1 MIAIVPL
8 VGPAGVVRGA
18 GPSKLEYSVA
28 AVSPLAQK
36 RLESVQDFLAAR
48 QWSEAFSVI
57 EEVQREHRRA
67 LVEAEPGRW
76 ISVPRRIAEIT
87 SGLPADGL
95 AIYRQRVDPQ
105 ADALRRDAESS
116 DDPAPW
122 QRLLDEFFA
131 SSAGAEAAWR
141 LGSVRWQQ
149 GDPAGA
155 RELWSSLLPPDD
167 PASPSK
173 TLRHPDPG
181 YAEEVVLARLVL
193 CDLLLDDRTAAG
205 ARIVRL
211 QTRFPESRGTIGGRE
226 GRYVDLLTAL
236 LGPGKRDDPPAA
248 PPWLGSGSGAP
259 RQIGA
264 PLWSLAL
271 TGAAPPK
278 RFGVPPVT
286 QIPALWDDLCLV
298 ADNRRVLALRASSGK
313 PAWPS
318 GARQDD
324 GSIFEGDA
332 AARPAP
338 RWPAPLHRPAID
350 AEGRGFVRVGIGAQ
364 PNQLSLLKND
374 TSRIVALDLGRGEGR
389 LLWSRLAGELVSG
402 PTATAWGFA
411 SSPIVVDGKVLAVVR
426 SPGTEAQCGIVCLSA
441 ATGDLLWLQPVAT
454 VISEADPLW
463 GREALQHGSDRVV
476 LNLDGLVAAL
486 RPTDGR
492 LEWCVRRMA
501 PDGLFP
507 RSETA
512 ETLTLQPLVS
522 GSRVYAVWSGAGATD
537 PEGEVLCLDL
547 ADGSSHWQAGCL
559 GRVEAACAVRS
570 GVVAVAGESLWGFDA
585 ATGARRWRFGYD
597 DVASRGAGPAA
608 AVGSDLLWST
618 AEDLFTVDLATGTL
632 LHRLPLAETGL
643 RGGAIVA
650 GHENLFVAGANRLL
664 GFRLRPVPDD
674 GTGSRDAAAR

>member
-1 MIAIVPL
+1 M
-8 VGPAGVVRGA
+8 
-18 GPSKLEYSVA
+18 A

-87 SGLPADGL
+87 AGLPADGL
-95 AIYRQRVDPQ
+95 ALYRQRVDPQ
-105 ADALRRDAESS
+105 ADALRREAESG

-122 QRLLDEFFA
+122 QRLLDEFFV

-155 RELWSSLLPPDD
+155 RELWSSLLPADD
-167 PASPSK
+167 PAVPAK
-173 TLRHPDPG
+173 TPRHPDPG

-193 CDLLLDDRTAAG
+193 CDLLLEDRAAAE
-205 ARIVRL
+205 ARIARL
-211 QTRFPESRGTIGGRE
+211 RTRFPESRGVIGGRE
-226 GRYVDLLTAL
+226 GRYVDLLAAL
-236 LGPGKRDDPPAA
+236 LGDGQSGHSASA

-264 PLWSLAL
+264 PLWSLPL

-286 QIPALWDDLCLV
+286 QVPALWNDLCLV
-298 ADNRRVLALRASSGK
+298 ADNRRVLALRASSGQ

-324 GSIFEGDA
+324 GSIFEGDGT
-332 AARPAP
+332 ARPAP

-350 AEGRGFVRVGIGAQ
+350 AEGRGFARVGIGAQ

-389 LLWSRLAGELVSG
+389 LLWSRLAGELVNG

-411 SSPIVVDGKVLAVVR
+411 SSPVAVDGKVLAVVR
-426 SPGTEAQCGIVCLSA
+426 SPGTEAQCGIACLSA
-441 ATGDLLWLQPVAT
+441 AAGELLWLQPVAT

-463 GREALQHGSDRVV
+463 GRESLQHGGDRVV

-486 RPTDGR
+486 RLADGR
-492 LEWCVRRMA
+492 LEWCVRRA
-501 PDGLFP
+501 ADDTGFAK
-507 RSETA
+507 SESSREVA
-512 ETLTLQPLVS
+512 TLQPLVTGGRVFALWGS
-522 GSRVYAVWSGAGATD
+522 GRGGTGDSSEILA
-537 PEGEVLCLDL
+537 LDL
-547 ADGSSHWQAGCL
+547 ADGKTLWRGDGFGQLESAIAI
-559 GRVEAACAVRS
+559 RR
-570 GVVAVAGESLWGFDA
+570 GVLAVAGESLWGLDA
-585 ATGARRWRFGYD
+585 ATGAYRWKFGFD
-597 DVASRGAGPAA
+597 DPAARGAGPGVAL
-608 AVGSDLLWST
+608 GDDLLWT
-618 AEDLFTVDLATGTL
+618 TREDLFTIDAATGAA
-632 LHRLPLAETGL
+632 LHRLPLSQQMKPQPGGWLGVSGRELLLAAPDALKIFSL
-643 RGGAIVA
+643 R
-650 GHENLFVAGANRLL
+650 
-664 GFRLRPVPDD
+664 
-674 GTGSRDAAAR
+674 SRNSQ